1 MPVPTLLRA
10 PALVG
15 RDLAKSYG
23 DRVVLDGVDVVAS
36 PGLPLGMV
44 GENGAGK
51 STLLRLLAGVEPA
64 DAGTVS
70 RPAELAHLPQEPEFR
85 PGATVRDVLDDAL
98 RPLHDAV
105 ERLTVLAG
113 RLHEPAAADEYAAL
127 LDWCGMRD
135 AWSADARAASAA
147 DRLGVGGIDPATPV
161 DSLSGGQ
168 RSRLALAAL
177 IAGRPPCVLLDE
189 PTNHLDDE
197 AVRLLEEFL
206 RDLPGVVVV
215 ASHDRAFL
223 EAVCR
228 QVLDLDPSHFGTDG
242 AGGNRFSGGY
252 ADYLAAKGRARVR
265 WQEAFAAQRDQ
276 LDRLRAATHTT
287 ARRVAHN
294 RPPRDNDR
302 YIYHSKG
309 ENVART
315 VSRRVRDIEQRIED
329 LEAERIPKPPRELTF
344 AGLATPAVRAGR
356 VVQVRDLAVA
366 GRVDVPRLDLDAG
379 EHLLV
384 TGANGSGK
392 STLLKVLAGMLS
404 PTSGRADVG
413 ARDIGYLPQ
422 DVTFRRA
429 DRTAVQ
435 LYDGLSRDGTGA
447 GGPAL
452 HDLGLLHPRDLRRP
466 VGLLSLGQQ
475 RRLAL
480 AVIVARAPDLL
491 LLDEPTNHISL
502 ALAEELEEALQR
514 SAGAVVVA
522 SHDRWLR
529 LRWEGSRLA
538 L

>member
-1 MPVPTLLRA
+1 MPASTLLRA
-10 PALVG
+10 QSLVA

-70 RPAELAHLPQEPEFR
+70 RPAELGYLAQEPTFA

-105 ERLTVLAG
+105 ARLEVLAG
-113 RLHEPAAADEYAAL
+113 QLDVPAAAEEYAEL
-127 LDWCGMRD
+127 LDWCGLRD

-147 DRLGVGGIDPATPV
+147 DRLGVGGLDPATPV
-161 DSLSGGQ
+161 ETLSGGQ

-177 IAGRPPCVLLDE
+177 VAGRPPCVLLDE
-189 PTNHLDDE
+189 PTNHLDDD
-197 AVRLLEEFL
+197 AVALLEEFL
-206 RDLPGVVVV
+206 TDLPGVSVV

-223 EAVCR
+223 EGVCR
-228 QVLDLDPSHFGTDG
+228 QVQDLDASHFGTDG

-252 ADYLAAKGRARVR
+252 SDYLAAKRQARLR
-265 WQEAFAAQRDQ
+265 WEEAFDAQRDE
-276 LDRLRAATHTT
+276 LNRLRAATSTT

-294 RPPRDNDR
+294 RPPRDGDKF
-302 YIYHSKG
+302 IHHFKG

-315 VSRRVRDIEQRIED
+315 VSRRVRDLEQRITE
-329 LEAERIPKPPRELTF
+329 LESDRIPKPPRELAF
-344 AGLATPAVRAGR
+344 AGLAHLPVRSGR
-356 VVQVRDLAVA
+356 IVQVRDLTVA
-366 GRVDVPRLDLDAG
+366 DRVDVPRLDLDAG

-392 STLLKVLAGMLS
+392 STLLKVLTGVL
-404 PTSGRADVG
+404 PTTSGRVDVR
-413 ARDIGYLPQ
+413 ARQIGYLPQ
-422 DVTFRRA
+422 HVTFRRPERSA
-429 DRTAVQ
+429 IQ
-435 LYDGLSRDGTGA
+435 LYDGLTDDRSGA
-447 GGPAL
+447 DRPVL
-452 HDLGLLHPRDLRRP
+452 HGLGLLHPRDLHRP
-466 VGLLSLGQQ
+466 VGVLSLGQQ

-480 AVIVARAPDLL
+480 AVLVAQAPDLL

-502 ALAEELEEALQR
+502 TLAEELEEALQR
-514 SAGAVVVA
+514 SPCAVVVA

-529 LRWEGSRLA
+529 RRWGGSRLS